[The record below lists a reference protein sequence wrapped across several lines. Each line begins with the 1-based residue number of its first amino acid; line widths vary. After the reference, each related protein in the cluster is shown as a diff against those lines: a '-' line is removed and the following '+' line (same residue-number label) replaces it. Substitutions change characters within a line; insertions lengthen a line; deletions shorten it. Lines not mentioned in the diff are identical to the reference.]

1 MRLAA
6 ALVATAAAA
15 LAISAPAF
23 ADDAPRTFK
32 ANATL
37 SRHHTTNALDAPLA
51 VADWYTELRGA
62 LEETL
67 AHELGATRIAGEFQV
82 RRYDRYSI
90 EDDAAFSALVETTAR
105 LSERLE
111 LRGTLSLRAA
121 EEGDELPLGSAVIGM
136 RTGRIVAA
144 AALQA
149 GLRLAPDTTL
159 VIETAAS
166 RDMPGDTRFQDDI
179 LPAQRLEPLRER
191 VRAAATLT
199 RTEGAFSYGLF
210 AGAGL
215 MRARAVGILPRI
227 DVADYTIRV
236 QSALKLDDGPTL
248 AAAAGLAVL
257 DVPAASFRET
267 RPTYEITAAL
277 PLAGRLTLR
286 GALKAA
292 YDMASNDDPV
302 AVWLRRAEA
311 EAVFAAGPRLTFAA
325 GLFRQERDFIGLGG
339 GETGRGLYGEA
350 AWQAHER
357 LALVLR
363 VDATRHVLVPLGI
376 GRRAIDA
383 QIAVRASL

>member
-1 MRLAA
+1 MRLPTALAA
-6 ALVATAAAA
+6 ATAAA
-15 LAISAPAF
+15 LATSVPAYADAP
-23 ADDAPRTFK
+23 PRTFK
-32 ANATL
+32 ASATL
-37 SRHHTTNALDAPLA
+37 SRHHTTNALDSPLA
-51 VADWYTELRGA
+51 VPDWYTQLRGA

-67 AHELGATRIAGEFQV
+67 VHELGTTRIAGEFQV

-90 EDDAAFSALVETTAR
+90 EDDATASALVETTVR
-105 LSERLE
+105 LSDRLE

-121 EEGDELPLGSAVIGM
+121 EEGDELPLGNAVIGM

-149 GLRLAPDTTL
+149 GVRLFPDTTL
-159 VIETAAS
+159 VVETAAS
-166 RDMPGDTRFQDDI
+166 RDMPGDTRFQDDL
-179 LPAQRLEPLRER
+179 LPAQPLEPLRER
-191 VRAAATLT
+191 LRAAATLT

-215 MRARAVGILPRI
+215 MRARAVGLLPQI
-227 DVADYTIRV
+227 DVADYAIRAHA
-236 QSALKLDDGPTL
+236 ALKLDNGPTL

-257 DVPAASFRET
+257 DVPTAAFRET

-302 AVWLRRAEA
+302 AVWLRRVEA
-311 EAVFAAGPRLTFAA
+311 EAVYAAGPRLTLAA
-325 GLFRQERDFIGLGG
+325 GFFRQERDFIGLGG

-350 AWQAHER
+350 SWQAHER

-383 QIAVRASL
+383 QIALRANL

>member
-1 MRLAA
+1 MRLPT
-6 ALVATAAAA
+6 ALAAAA
-15 LAISAPAF
+15 LATSAL

-32 ANATL
+32 AGATL

-51 VADWYTELRGA
+51 VSDWYTQLRGA

-67 AHELGATRIAGEFQV
+67 VHELGTTRIAGEFQV
-82 RRYDRYSI
+82 RRYDRYFI
-90 EDDAAFSALVETTAR
+90 EDDAAVSALVETTVR
-105 LSERLE
+105 VSERLE

-121 EEGDELPLGSAVIGM
+121 EEGDDLALGGLVIGM
-136 RTGRIVAA
+136 RTGRIVAT

-149 GLRLAPDTTL
+149 GVRLSPDTTL
-159 VIETAAS
+159 VVETAAS
-166 RDMPGDTRFQDDI
+166 RDMPGDTSFQDDI

-199 RTEGAFSYGLF
+199 STEGAFSYGLF

-215 MRARAVGILPRI
+215 MRARAVGVLPQI
-227 DVADYTIRV
+227 DVADYAIRV

-248 AAAAGLAVL
+248 AAAAGIAVL
-257 DVPAASFRET
+257 DVPAASFREI
-267 RPTYEITAAL
+267 RPTYELSAAL

-302 AVWLRRAEA
+302 AVWLRRFEA
-311 EAVFAAGPRLTFAA
+311 EAVYAAGPRLTFAA
-325 GLFRQERDFIGLGG
+325 GFFRQERDFIGLGG

-363 VDATRHVLVPLGI
+363 VDAARHVLLPLGI

-383 QIAVRASL
+383 QIALRANL

>member
-1 MRLAA
+1 MLAA
-6 ALVATAAAA
+6 
-15 LAISAPAF
+15 SAPAL
-23 ADDAPRTFK
+23 ADDAPRTVK
-32 ANATL
+32 ASAEL
-37 SRHHTTNALDAPLA
+37 SRHHTTNALDGPLA
-51 VADWYTELRGA
+51 VADWYTQLRGA

-67 AHELGATRIAGEFQV
+67 VHELGATRIAAEFQV
-82 RRYDRYSI
+82 RRYDRVSI
-90 EDDAAFSALVETTAR
+90 EDDAAVSALVETTAR
-105 LSERLE
+105 VSERLE
-111 LRGTLSLRAA
+111 LRGTLSLRAV
-121 EEGDELPLGSAVIGM
+121 EEGDDLPLGALVIGM
-136 RTGRIVAA
+136 RSGRIVAA

-149 GLRLAPDTTL
+149 GLRLSPDTTL
-159 VIETAAS
+159 VVEAAAS
-166 RDMPGDTRFQDDI
+166 RDMPRDTHFEDDI
-179 LPAQRLEPLRER
+179 LPAARLEPLRER
-191 VRAAATLT
+191 LRAAATLT
-199 RTEGAFSYGLF
+199 RTEGAFGYGLF

-215 MRARAVGILPRI
+215 MRARALGLVPAL

-236 QSALKLDDGPTL
+236 HSVLKQDGGLTL

-257 DVPAASFRET
+257 DVPSASFRDI
-267 RPTYEITAAL
+267 RPTYELSAAL
-277 PLAGRLTLR
+277 PLARRLTLR

-302 AVWLRRAEA
+302 AVWLRRVEA

-325 GLFRQERDFIGLGG
+325 GIFRQERDFIGLGG

-383 QIAVRASL
+383 QIALRANL

>member
-1 MRLAA
+1 MRLRIVLAA
-6 ALVATAAAA
+6 AAAAA
-15 LAISAPAF
+15 LAASAPAY

-32 ANATL
+32 ASATL

-51 VADWYTELRGA
+51 APDWYTQLRGA
-62 LEETL
+62 LEETFV
-67 AHELGATRIAGEFQV
+67 HELGATRIAGEFQF
-82 RRYDRYSI
+82 RRYDRYFI
-90 EDDAAFSALVETTAR
+90 EDDATVSALVETTAR
-105 LSERLE
+105 VSERLE
-111 LRGTLSLRAA
+111 LRGTLSLRAS
-121 EEGDELPLGSAVIGM
+121 EEGDDLALGDAVIGM

-149 GLRLAPDTTL
+149 GLRLSPGTTL
-159 VIETAAS
+159 VVETAAS
-166 RDMPGDTRFQDDI
+166 RDMPGDTRFQDDL

-191 VRAAATLT
+191 LRAAATLT

-215 MRARAVGILPRI
+215 MRARAAGVLPELR
-227 DVADYTIRV
+227 VADYAVKV
-236 QSALKLDDGPTL
+236 QSALKLDNGPTL

-257 DVPAASFRET
+257 DVPAAAFRDI

-302 AVWLRRAEA
+302 AVWLRRVEA
-311 EAVFAAGPRLTFAA
+311 EAVYAAGPRLTFAA
-325 GLFRQERDFIGLGG
+325 GFFRQERDFIGLGG
-339 GETGRGLYGEA
+339 GETGRGVYGEA

-383 QIAVRASL
+383 QIALRASL

>member
-1 MRLAA
+1 MRLPTALAA
-6 ALVATAAAA
+6 AAAAA
-15 LAISAPAF
+15 LAASAPAF
-23 ADDAPRTFK
+23 ADDSPRTFK
-32 ANATL
+32 ASATL

-51 VADWYTELRGA
+51 VADWYTQLRGA

-67 AHELGATRIAGEFQV
+67 EHELGTTRIAGEFQF

-90 EDDAAFSALVETTAR
+90 EDDATVSALVETTVR
-105 LSERLE
+105 VSDRLE

-121 EEGDELPLGSAVIGM
+121 EEGDELPLGNAVIGM

-149 GLRLAPDTTL
+149 GLRLSPDTTL
-159 VIETAAS
+159 VVETAAS
-166 RDMPGDTRFQDDI
+166 RDMPGDTRFQDDL
-179 LPAQRLEPLRER
+179 LPAQPLEPLRER
-191 VRAAATLT
+191 LRAAATLT

-215 MRARAVGILPRI
+215 MRAGAVGVLPRI
-227 DVADYTIRV
+227 DVADYAIRAHA
-236 QSALKLDDGPTL
+236 ALKLDDGPTL

-257 DVPAASFRET
+257 DVPAAGFRET

-302 AVWLRRAEA
+302 AVWLRRVEA

-325 GLFRQERDFIGLGG
+325 GIFRQERDFIGLGG